1 MIKFVVDCGEN
12 IQYGDY
18 QECCADFDMYK
29 HKFYL
34 THDFIGVSSVYTVQ
48 LLGVGNDNIDPKK
61 ERFTTTEV

>member
-34 THDFIGVSSVYTVQ
+34 THDFIGGEQCVYSPATRRGQ
-48 LLGVGNDNIDPKK
+48 
-61 ERFTTTEV
+61 